1 MSKRRLVVDVE
12 NEMIDLSMAT
22 SLEEKRPGEFI
33 DKNYSDARNKV
44 EKARVPLA
52 ELGMYEAVKSV
63 IEAADHLRKQRQ
75 FEAAYQVLYK
85 TYRELMKKSGTDD
98 KNARRYGKKGPV
110 AQGAAM
116 VVTADGVEEWGV
128 LGPDGYGG
136 EFLKAVSTAERDL
149 VFAVDAGFFG
159 LRGKLVVSEM
169 HAASKGGDAGEGFPA
184 VFKGLRSTIINARPL
199 LEKLGVYLM
208 LLGAL
213 TQAESLTE
221 EGEFAEAEQ
230 LLGVAE
236 KVLGDRCGTTA
247 LRAKHFSR
255 GLQS

>member
-1 MSKRRLVVDVE
+1 MNKRRLVVEVE
-12 NEMIDLSMAT
+12 DTMMYLGTAT
-22 SLEEKRPGEFI
+22 ALEEKRPEEFI
-33 DKNYSDARNKV
+33 EKNYSDAKQLV
-44 EKARVPLA
+44 DKARGPLT
-52 ELGMYEAVKSV
+52 ELGMYEAVK
-63 IEAADHLRKQRQ
+63 AAINTADDLRKRRQ
-75 FEAAYQVLYK
+75 FKDAFQMLYK
-85 TYRELMKKSGTDD
+85 TYRELMQRSGTDERSE
-98 KNARRYGKKGPV
+98 RRYGKNGLV

-159 LRGKLVVSEM
+159 LRGNLVVSEM
-169 HAASKGGDAGEGFPA
+169 HAGSKGGDAGEGFPA
-184 VFKGLRSTIINARPL
+184 VFKGVRSTIIKARPL

-213 TQAESLTE
+213 TQAETLTE

>member
-1 MSKRRLVVDVE
+1 MNRRRLVVEVE
-12 NEMIDLSMAT
+12 NRMINLGTAT

-33 DKNYSDARNKV
+33 HKNYRDARDEV

-52 ELGMYEAVKSV
+52 ELGMYEAVKAA
-63 IEAADHLRKQRQ
+63 IDTADHLRKRRQ
-75 FEAAYQVLYK
+75 FEDAFQVLYK
-85 TYRELMKKSGTDD
+85 TYRELMQKSGTDD

-110 AQGAAM
+110 AQGAAT
-116 VVTADGVEEWGV
+116 VATADGVEEWGV
-128 LGPDGYGG
+128 LGPDAYGG
-136 EFLKAVSTAERDL
+136 QFLKAVSTAERDL

-159 LRGKLVVSEM
+159 LRGNLVLAEM
-169 HAASKGGDAGEGFPA
+169 RASGKGGDAGEGFA
-184 VFKGLRSTIINARPL
+184 GEFKGVRAVTIQARPL

-221 EGEFAEAEQ
+221 EEEFAEAEQ

-247 LRAKHFSR
+247 LRAKQFSR